1 MGAKRKHRGS
11 PALKMAQPM
20 PDTPENVARMLTTT
34 PPRAESEWEYLKE
47 HRRETTALNSGQP

>member
-1 MGAKRKHRGS
+1 MGAKRKRRGS
-11 PALKMAQPM
+11 PALKMAQPI

-47 HRRETTALNSGQP
+47 HRRETKGVN